1 MMPLGMRALIVVAMI
16 ALGARVEAQTPCP
29 ELIQLRNA
37 ATEAWKQAMRVPRSE
52 RCGALLHAASA
63 TEATLKFADD
73 NHASC
78 GVSGALLNEVDRY
91 HREAVQARDNPLLL
105 GIFIVTAILVS
116 LFNLVTD
123 IAYSLADPR
132 VELGQ

>member
-91 HREAVQARDNPLLL
+91 HREAVQARDNVCAGRPLRPYPP
-105 GIFIVTAILVS
+105 
-116 LFNLVTD
+116 D
-123 IAYSLADPR
+123 IIQR
-132 VELGQ
+132 